1 MTDKKIMGYFLND
14 DYSFTIE
21 LDSKGK
27 KIGKLVDL
35 KSEKVLADDLQ
46 QKALPENIT
55 NLLNAI
61 KGTTTPHPS
70 AKCRLL

>member
-1 MTDKKIMGYFLND
+1 MTDKKIMEYFLND
-14 DYSFTIE
+14 DYSFTVE
-21 LDSKGK
+21 QDENGK

-46 QKALPENIT
+46 QKILPENIP

-61 KGTTTPHPS
+61 KVIIS
-70 AKCRLL
+70 AAWQDG